1 MTRQSN
7 PLSVEYILLGLLAD
21 CPRHG
26 YDLYRQITHFDAI
39 SLVWNIKQSQL
50 YALLDKLE
58 SDGLLKST
66 LVAGDSH
73 LMKKNFSLTG
83 AGIQTFKAWKTS
95 PVDHP
100 REMRQEFLAKLY
112 FCQKDGGEA
121 GFELIEEQRS
131 LCYEWLTSQ
140 QMDFA
145 AAREDQHFE
154 RMVYQFRI
162 NQTQAILEW
171 LDYCGIELQN
181 QAASQRRENG
191 QDGG

>member
-7 PLSVEYILLGLLAD
+7 PLSIEYILLGLLAD
-21 CPRHG
+21 NPRHG
-26 YDLYRQITHFDAI
+26 YDLFKQITHFDAI

-66 LVAGDSH
+66 MVAGDSH
-73 LMKKNFSLTG
+73 LMKKIFNLTG
-83 AGIQTFKAWKTS
+83 AGIQTFTAWKTS
-95 PVDHP
+95 PVDHL

-112 FCQKDGGEA
+112 FCQKNGGEA
-121 GFELIEEQRS
+121 GFELIEEQRG
-131 LCYEWLTSQ
+131 LCFEWLTSQ
-140 QMDFA
+140 QMDYA
-145 AAREDQHFE
+145 AAREDQYFE

-171 LDYCGIELQN
+171 LIYCEIELQN
-181 QAASQRRENG
+181 QVASLLRDNEK
-191 QDGG
+191 DGG